1 MLPVTAT
8 TVRIFLHVLG
18 ATVWIGGQI
27 ALAGVIPVIRRH
39 STPET
44 VRAVARQ
51 FQFIAWP
58 AYALLLA
65 TGVWNLFAVEVGDQ
79 SSEYLTTLLVKL
91 LLVGVSGA
99 CAAAH
104 IVVTRRN
111 PPLGG
116 ALAGLA
122 LLSALAAA
130 FLGVLLGNG

>member
-1 MLPVTAT
+1 VLPVTET
-8 TVRIFLHVLG
+8 TVRLFLHVLG

-27 ALAGVIPVIRRH
+27 VLAGVIPVLRQNA
-39 STPET
+39 SPET
-44 VRAVARQ
+44 VRAVARR

-65 TGVWNLFAVEVGDQ
+65 TGVWNLFAVSIGDQ
-79 SSEYLTTLLVKL
+79 DSEYLTTLLVKL

-104 IVVTRRN
+104 VVVARRN
-111 PPLGG
+111 PAVGG

-122 LLSALAAA
+122 LLSALGAA